1 MKGDGQ
7 GDDTMGDD
15 DEKGKGTDDQVGYD
29 ELDAA
34 SLAARRRNAAPLH
47 GACEVAAALGR
58 PTGRT
63 QMKKKQICIFN
74 SARWR
79 ARATTR

>member
-1 MKGDGQ
+1 MGARKRLLAGAPGRCGFGGSSHQASGFWRHQGDDEMKGDGQ

-34 SLAARRRNAAPLH
+34 SLA
-47 GACEVAAALGR
+47 
-58 PTGRT
+58 
-63 QMKKKQICIFN
+63 
-74 SARWR
+74 
-79 ARATTR
+79 